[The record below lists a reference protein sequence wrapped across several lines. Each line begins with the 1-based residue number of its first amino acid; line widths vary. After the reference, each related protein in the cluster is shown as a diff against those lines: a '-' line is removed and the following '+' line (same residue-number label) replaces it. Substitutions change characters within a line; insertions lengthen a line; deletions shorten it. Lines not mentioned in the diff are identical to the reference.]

1 MNHTD
6 FCKSFYFTEYRYGRS
21 HYTDARSG
29 ANLHFLA
36 LLEEGHCRIV
46 SDERVI
52 EAGPGQPFYIPMGLP
67 YQSYW
72 FSDTT
77 VRFRS
82 CGFALFPEMK
92 EASFCLQLLPESL
105 ADEVRRIPLQG
116 RPDSA
121 ALGELFRALGKVL
134 PHMER
139 QTQPSG
145 VCLWEQAMEYMRAHR
160 DCRTAEVAR
169 ACGVSESAVYA
180 AFRRHDSTPNAA
192 RQQLLVE
199 EAVRLLTTT
208 DSSVQEISDGL
219 GFSSTSYFRKL
230 LHQFTGKTP
239 TQLRKAAAKV

>member
-21 HYTDARSG
+21 HYTDARRG

-36 LLEEGHCRIV
+36 LLEEGFCRIV
-46 SDERVI
+46 SDDRVI
-52 EAGPGQPFYIPMGLP
+52 EVGPGQPFYIPMGLP

-82 CGFALFPEMK
+82 CGFALFPEME
-92 EASFCLQLLPESL
+92 EAAFCLQVLPESL
-105 ADEVRRIPLQG
+105 ADEVRRIPLRG

-121 ALGELFRALGKVL
+121 ALGELFGVLGKVL

-139 QTQPSG
+139 QTQPSA
-145 VCLWEQAMEYMRAHR
+145 VCLWEQAMEYMRSHR
-160 DCRTAEVAR
+160 DCRTAEVAH
-169 ACGVSESAVYA
+169 ACGVSESAIYA

-208 DSSVQEISDGL
+208 DMSVQEISDRL
-219 GFSSTSYFRKL
+219 SFSSTAYFRKVL
-230 LHQFTGKTP
+230 YLHTSKTP

>member
-6 FCKSFYFTEYRYGRS
+6 FCKSFFFTEYRYGRT

-46 SDERVI
+46 SEDRVI

-82 CGFALFPEMK
+82 CGFALFPEMA
-92 EASFCLQLLPESL
+92 EAAFRLQVLPEEF
-105 ADEVRRIPLQG
+105 ANEVRRIPLTG

-121 ALGELFRALGKVL
+121 ALGELFRVLGKVL
-134 PHMER
+134 PCVER
-139 QTQPSG
+139 QTPSS
-145 VCLWEQAMEYMRAHR
+145 VCLWQQAMDYMRAHR
-160 DCRTAEVAR
+160 DCRVTEVAR
-169 ACGVSESAVYA
+169 ACGVSESAIYA
-180 AFRRHDSTPNAA
+180 AFRRHNSTPNAA

-219 GFSSTSYFRKL
+219 GFSSSAYFRKV
-230 LHQFTGKTP
+230 LHQHTGKTP
-239 TQLRKAAAKV
+239 TQIRKTAEKV

>member
-21 HYTDARSG
+21 HYTDARTG

-36 LLEEGHCRIV
+36 LLEEGRCRIV
-46 SDERVI
+46 SEDRVI

-82 CGFALFPEMK
+82 CGFALFPEMT
-92 EASFCLQLLPESL
+92 EASFCLQVLPEEL
-105 ADEVRRIPLQG
+105 ADEVRRIPLTG

-121 ALGELFRALGKVL
+121 ALGKLFGTLSKVL
-134 PHMER
+134 PRMER
-139 QTQPSG
+139 QTPSS
-145 VCLWEQAMEYMRAHR
+145 VCLWEQAMDYMRTHR
-160 DCRTAEVAR
+160 DCRVAEVAR
-169 ACGVSESAVYA
+169 SCGVSESAIYA

-208 DSSVQEISDGL
+208 DSPVQEISDSL
-219 GFSSTSYFRKL
+219 GFSSSAYFRKV
-230 LHQFTGKTP
+230 LHLHTGKTP
-239 TQLRKAAAKV
+239 TQIRKNAAKV

>member
-1 MNHTD
+1 MNHAD
-6 FCKSFYFTEYRYGRS
+6 FSKSFFFTEYRYGRS

-36 LLEEGHCRIV
+36 LMEEGHCRIV
-46 SDERVI
+46 SEDRTI
-52 EAGPGQPFYIPMGLP
+52 EAGPGQAFYIPMGLP

-72 FSDTT
+72 FSDTA

-92 EASFCLQLLPESL
+92 EAAFCLQVLPEAL

-121 ALGELFRALGKVL
+121 ALGQLFGVLGKVL

-139 QTQPSG
+139 QTQKGG
-145 VCLWEQAMEYMRAHR
+145 VCLWEQAVEYMRSHR
-160 DCRTAEVAR
+160 DCRTAEVAH
-169 ACGVSESAVYA
+169 ACGVSESALYA
-180 AFRRHDSTPNAA
+180 SFKRHGTTPNQT
-192 RQQLLVE
+192 RQRLLVE

-208 DSSVQEISDGL
+208 DESIQNISDRL
-219 GFSSTSYFRKL
+219 GFSSTSYFRKIL
-230 LHQFTGKTP
+230 FAHTGKTP
-239 TQLRKAAAKV
+239 TRHRRSASHV